1 VSTPRK
7 SAAAKNAMT
16 AESVEAEQ
24 AVLGALLT
32 STDAITEI
40 AGDVQ
45 PKHFLL
51 PNHRAIYQAMLSLAE
66 AGKPTDVLLVEQFLE
81 ERGQLDEVGGLGYL
95 TALMNLAPVSVHVDH
110 YTDLML
116 RHTRSRKLDEGMEE
130 AWKAPDPETKEERI
144 RATLEEAETIG
155 RLKNWDRREE
165 EWTALLERL
174 LSPKTEENSGLKVG
188 IGSLDFYL
196 NGLRPQQ
203 MMTVAARPG
212 IGKTSFG
219 VTAAHHVGVKGQRPV
234 IFFSAEMSSDEIHE
248 KLLAIE
254 TDMPW
259 ERMTS
264 HELNGHD
271 KERLQRGVER
281 VKTAP
286 IFVIEC
292 PGQTVETLKHKAKV
306 ILREYDVA
314 LVIVDYLQYVTA
326 KGKRENRT
334 QEVGS
339 VAREL
344 KQMAMELRVPVL
356 ALAQLNRESE
366 YRNKRDKETGEMRP
380 AEPTLA
386 EMGESSEIERTS
398 NIVLILYKPN
408 EPDGSNVEAVV
419 AIVAKNRMGKKGR
432 VTLAYDGPKMKF
444 ADWER
449 RYDAGF

>member
-1 VSTPRK
+1 
-7 SAAAKNAMT
+7 MT

-24 AVLGALLT
+24 AVLGALLIDP
-32 STDAITEI
+32 DAITEI
-40 AGDVQ
+40 AGDVR
-45 PKHFLL
+45 PEHFLL
-51 PNHRAIYQAMLSLAE
+51 PNHRTIYEGMLSLAQE
-66 AGKPTDVLLVEQFLE
+66 GRPTDTVLLAHLLQERDQLE
-81 ERGQLDEVGGLGYL
+81 DVGGVTYLG
-95 TALMNLAPVSVHVDH
+95 ALAQMAPLSLNLGH
-110 YTDLML
+110 YADLML
-116 RHTRSRKLDEGMEE
+116 HHTRSRALDEGIEG
-130 AWKAPDPETKEERI
+130 ALSVPDPETKEERI

-165 EWTALLERL
+165 EWNALLERL
-174 LSPKTEENSGLKVG
+174 LAPKTEENSGLKVG

-203 MMTVAARPG
+203 MMTVAAHPG
-212 IGKTSFG
+212 VGKTSFG

-259 ERMTS
+259 ERITS
-264 HELNGHD
+264 HELNGRD
-271 KERLQRGVER
+271 KERVQRGVER

-356 ALAQLNRESE
+356 ALAQLNRESK
-366 YRNKRDKETGEMRP
+366 YRNKRDKDTGEMRL
-380 AEPTLA
+380 AEPTLD

-408 EPDGSNVEAVV
+408 EPDGSDIEAVV

-432 VTLAYDGPKMKF
+432 VTLAYNGPQMRF